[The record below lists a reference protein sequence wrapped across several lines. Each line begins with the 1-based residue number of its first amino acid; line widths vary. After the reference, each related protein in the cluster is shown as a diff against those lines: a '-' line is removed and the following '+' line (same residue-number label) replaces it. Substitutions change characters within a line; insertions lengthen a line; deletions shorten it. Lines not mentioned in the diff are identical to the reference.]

1 MNDSQNRYGQNSKL
15 YFQSI
20 NVNLTLPE
28 HCKQALERMERRM
41 ELKLEN

>member
-15 YFQSI
+15 YFKS
-20 NVNLTLPE
+20 NVKLTLPE